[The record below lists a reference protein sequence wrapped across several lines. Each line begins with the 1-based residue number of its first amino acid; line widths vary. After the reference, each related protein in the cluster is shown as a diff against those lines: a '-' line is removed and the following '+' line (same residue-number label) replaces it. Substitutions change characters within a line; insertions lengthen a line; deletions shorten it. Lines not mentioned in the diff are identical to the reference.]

1 MLALFAASAA
11 GQESYNYADPRNWGG
26 ECQTGAQ
33 QSPVDLTTSNGV
45 YDAPYDAASNTP
57 FLRYWY
63 YPPFPLTLKN
73 TGTTMEIIAPPNG
86 GKIALNGRAYQLDQ
100 IHWHHPAEHGFFDLN
115 PDLEVHL
122 VHKDERGNLL
132 VLALFL
138 AARGDDDHPS
148 LEPVIQRMGS
158 IPVGAEVPFA
168 GVMFDALP
176 LTGGVQTTYIY
187 YTGSKT
193 TPPCN
198 SNVTWVVRVIRDTMS
213 QRQLAAIKAKFPKNN
228 ARPLQPANG
237 RRFPLCCD
245 GLPSIP
251 YERVIQAPF

>member
-1 MLALFAASAA
+1 MRFAASAA
-11 GQESYNYADPRNWGG
+11 GQEFYNYADPRNWGG

-73 TGTTMEIIAPPNG
+73 TGTTMVAPPNG

-138 AARGDDDHPS
+138 AARGGDDHHRWSRHPKDGVDPS
-148 LEPVIQRMGS
+148 
-158 IPVGAEVPFA
+158 
-168 GVMFDALP
+168 
-176 LTGGVQTTYIY
+176 
-187 YTGSKT
+187 
-193 TPPCN
+193 
-198 SNVTWVVRVIRDTMS
+198 
-213 QRQLAAIKAKFPKNN
+213 
-228 ARPLQPANG
+228 G
-237 RRFPLCCD
+237 RRGPVRGCD
-245 GLPSIP
+245 VRCAIADRGRTDDLHLLH
-251 YERVIQAPF
+251 RIQNNPAM

>member
-63 YPPFPLTLKN
+63 YPPFPPTLKN

-138 AARGDDDHPS
+138 AARGGDDHPS
-148 LEPVIQRMGS
+148 LEPSSKGWGRSQWAQRS
-158 IPVGAEVPFA
+158 R
-168 GVMFDALP
+168 
-176 LTGGVQTTYIY
+176 
-187 YTGSKT
+187 S
-193 TPPCN
+193 
-198 SNVTWVVRVIRDTMS
+198 RV
-213 QRQLAAIKAKFPKNN
+213 
-228 ARPLQPANG
+228 
-237 RRFPLCCD
+237 
-245 GLPSIP
+245 
-251 YERVIQAPF
+251 